1 MRRSRPPGASADPP
15 IPSAVLHRPVASPNT
30 RDRILLTSLAL
41 FNAQGLAAV
50 STHKIAAEMGISP
63 GNLHYHFKAKQLI
76 VERLFMRFEQRLGL
90 LNGSTA
96 AVAAIDDL
104 WLALHLRFEAID
116 EYRFVYRD
124 MAFLAAEYP
133 ALGRRAQDLTAQNLL
148 AAQALC
154 EGLVASGVIQT
165 SAEQA
170 RILALQIVFT
180 TTCWLSF
187 ERLVPGREAQAEADP
202 GLAAFYTLTLIS
214 PYVSSDSRAYL
225 DYLRGKYLG

>member
-1 MRRSRPPGASADPP
+1 
-15 IPSAVLHRPVASPNT
+15 VASPNT

-63 GNLHYHFKAKQLI
+63 GNLHYHFKSKQLI

-133 ALGRRAQDLTAQNLL
+133 ALGRQAQDLTAQNLL